1 MAPLPSYISLGI
13 NFWHVKR
20 NDYMLYGKYFTS
32 WGVFGLAKKLK
43 WKSFSLIVKYQG
55 LKCKIDY
62 TCILPSNDFQ
72 FYPNRER
79 ERESS
84 TPLPFVA
91 VPLTADQ
98 AKLFLL
104 LPLSS
109 SLYHPCHQSS
119 LSLSLS
125 LSLSQANHLKSSNP
139 PWASCFRLS
148 IYLISTSSR
157 LNHRLAYD

>member
-72 FYPNRER
+72 FYPNTERER
-79 ERESS
+79 ERERER
-84 TPLPFVA
+84 TGDMGGRGRKREEEGGRA
-91 VPLTADQ
+91 
-98 AKLFLL
+98 
-104 LPLSS
+104 
-109 SLYHPCHQSS
+109 
-119 LSLSLS
+119 
-125 LSLSQANHLKSSNP
+125 
-139 PWASCFRLS
+139 
-148 IYLISTSSR
+148 
-157 LNHRLAYD
+157 

>member
-1 MAPLPSYISLGI
+1 M
-13 NFWHVKR
+13 
-20 NDYMLYGKYFTS
+20 
-32 WGVFGLAKKLK
+32 FGLAKKLK

-72 FYPNRER
+72 FYPNTERER
-79 ERESS
+79 EREREITWTRAQLHRHSWPCLS
-84 TPLPFVA
+84 LPI
-91 VPLTADQ
+91 
-98 AKLFLL
+98 K
-104 LPLSS
+104 LSS
-109 SLYHPCHQSS
+109 SSFFLSLPPSTTHVTSP

>member
-72 FYPNRER
+72 FYPNTHTHTHTHR
-79 ERESS
+79 SITWTWAQLQCHLWPCLS
-84 TPLPFVA
+84 PPI
-91 VPLTADQ
+91 
-98 AKLFLL
+98 KLS
-104 LPLSS
+104 SS

-125 LSLSQANHLKSSNP
+125 LSLHVKQTTKSWATHRELVASISQSHLH
-139 PWASCFRLS
+139 L
-148 IYLISTSSR
+148 L
-157 LNHRLAYD
+157 